1 MNILVNSSYIK
12 GGKVEI
18 SVDFNDV
25 GCVDSYASSISQVRA
40 ARRNGDSETE
50 TIATDNVA
58 IVADDARAAAR
69 KVMLNE
75 LRDAM
80 RRKDWDTVAALN
92 KRIVNKGMR
101 TL

>member
-1 MNILVNSSYIK
+1 MILVNSSYIK
-12 GGKVEI
+12 GAKVEI
-18 SVDFNDV
+18 NADFNDI
-25 GCVDSYASSISQVRA
+25 GCVDSYASSIAQVRA
-40 ARRNGDSETE
+40 ARRNGDTETE

-58 IVADDARAAAR
+58 IVSDDARAAAR
-69 KVMLNE
+69 KVMMNE

-80 RRKDWDTVAALN
+80 RRKNWDTVAALN